1 MAIMYFR
8 PQALNLGTSV
18 LAFLNDIQA
27 SGKHTSMPDSSITL
41 ELSIEQ
47 EEARLRARLAKLAEF
62 KRMAKEL
69 GIPLEAAAGVAASAE
84 PVPTV
89 SQSFDGTVAGLIKC
103 YRTDDRS
110 PYHTLRNAVRNGY
123 DGIFNRLIG
132 EIGYVRI
139 GDLSGEKI
147 KRLYAGWIEGGKIA
161 SGHSTVAK
169 LRLLSTFGAT
179 VLGDHDCILFS
190 GIMHS
195 LRFKAPDAR
204 LEPMTAE
211 YAKAIRAKAHEVG
224 WHSIALAQ
232 AFQFELKLRPVD
244 VVGEWVPI
252 SNSPTSGVI
261 WGNEKWVRGLRWS
274 DINEKMILEFTVLD
288 RLKRIKQN
296 KVDLMDLTMV
306 REELDRLG
314 RDIPMT
320 GPLIICEA
328 TGRPFTNNEFRRKWR
343 IVATKAD
350 VPDTVRNGD
359 SIRSE
364 SNHKVVR
371 KTVAGT

>member
-1 MAIMYFR
+1 MSKHRVMFR
-8 PQALNLGTSV
+8 LCPNRASPLNY
-18 LAFLNDIQA
+18 
-27 SGKHTSMPDSSITL
+27 P
-41 ELSIEQ
+41 LSRR
-47 EEARLRARLAKLAEF
+47 EARLRERLAKLAEF
-62 KRMAKEL
+62 KRLAKEL
-69 GIPLEAAAGVAASAE
+69 DIPLEAVAVAGATAAVEQARPE
-84 PVPTV
+84 

-103 YRTDDRS
+103 YRSHDRS
-110 PYHTLRNAVRNGY
+110 PYRDLRPAVRNGY
-123 DGIFNRLIG
+123 DGILNRLVD
-132 EIGYVRI
+132 EIGYLRI
-139 GDLSGEKI
+139 ADLSGEKI
-147 KRLYAGWIEGGKIA
+147 KHLYTGWIEGGKIA

-179 VLGDHDCILFS
+179 ILGDHDCILFS
-190 GIMHS
+190 GIMHA
-195 LRFKAPDAR
+195 LRFKAPEAR

-224 WHSIALAQ
+224 WPSIALAQ

-244 VVGEWVPI
+244 VIGEWVPI
-252 SNSPTSGVI
+252 SDPAPSSVI

-274 DINEKMILEFTVLD
+274 DINEKLILEFSILD
-288 RLKRIKQN
+288 RLKRIKPI

-314 RDIPMT
+314 RDIPVT

-328 TGRPFTNNEFRRKWR
+328 NGRPFSGNEFRRKWR
-343 IVATKAD
+343 IVATKAG

-359 SIRSE
+359 SIRAE

-371 KTVAGT
+371 KTIAAGA

>member
-1 MAIMYFR
+1 M
-8 PQALNLGTSV
+8 S
-18 LAFLNDIQA
+18 
-27 SGKHTSMPDSSITL
+27 DSRITL

-47 EEARLRARLAKLAEF
+47 EEARLRERLAKLAEF

-69 GIPLEAAAGVAASAE
+69 GIPLEAAAGATAVAE
-84 PVPTV
+84 PTRTE
-89 SQSFDGTVAGLIKC
+89 SHSFDGTIAGLIKC
-103 YRTDDRS
+103 YRADDRS
-110 PYHTLRNAVRNGY
+110 PYRNLRAAVRNGY

-132 EIGYVRI
+132 EIGYLRI
-139 GDLSGEKI
+139 ADLSAEKI
-147 KRLYAGWIEGGKIA
+147 SHLYAGWIEGGKIA
-161 SGHSTVAK
+161 TGHSIVAK

-179 VLGDHDCILFS
+179 ILNDDDCIRFS
-190 GIMHS
+190 AIMHA
-195 LRFKAPDAR
+195 LRFKAPEAR

-244 VVGEWVPI
+244 VVGEWVSI
-252 SNSPTSGVI
+252 SDPATSGVI

-274 DINEKMILEFTVLD
+274 DINEKLILEFSVLD
-288 RLKRIKQN
+288 RLKRVKPIKA
-296 KVDLMDLTMV
+296 DLMDLTMV

-314 RDIPMT
+314 RDIPMA

-328 TGRPFTNNEFRRKWR
+328 TDRPFANNEFRRKWR
-343 IVATKAD
+343 IVATKAG

-364 SNHKVVR
+364 SSHKVVR

>member
-1 MAIMYFR
+1 MYFK
-8 PQALNLGTSV
+8 PQGLNLTSSV
-18 LAFLNDIQA
+18 LAFLNDIQS
-27 SGKHTSMPDSSITL
+27 SGTYVPMTDSPITL

-69 GIPLEAAAGVAASAE
+69 GIPLEAAAGAASAAE
-84 PVPTV
+84 PPPAE
-89 SQSFDGTVAGLIKC
+89 SQSFDGTISGLIKC
-103 YRTDDRS
+103 YRSDNRS
-110 PYHTLRNAVRNGY
+110 PYHNLRRPVRNGY
-123 DGIFNRLIG
+123 DGLLNRLDG
-132 EIGYVRI
+132 EIGYLRLA
-139 GDLSGEKI
+139 DLSGEKI
-147 KRLYAGWIEGGKIA
+147 KHLYAGWIEGGKL
-161 SGHSTVAK
+161 STGYSIVAK

-179 VLGDHDCILFS
+179 ILDDHDAKLFS

-204 LEPMTAE
+204 TEPMTAE
-211 YAKAIRAKAHEVG
+211 YAKLIRAKAHDLG

-244 VVGEWVPI
+244 VVGEWVSI
-252 SNSPTSGVI
+252 SDPAPSSVI

-274 DINEKMILEFTVLD
+274 DINEKLILEFSILD
-288 RLKRIKQN
+288 RLKRIKPIRA
-296 KVDLMDLTMV
+296 DLMDLPMV

-328 TGRPFTNNEFRRKWR
+328 IDRPFANNEFRRKWR
-343 IVATKAD
+343 IVATKAG

-359 SIRSE
+359 NIRAE

-371 KTVAGT
+371 KTIAAGA